1 MSTFEFVTPRS
12 TVEIILDDGR
22 TMSGERGATLEK
34 YLKLIPTE
42 QREIIMGAIVNHEL
56 RELTH
61 PVDMDSKVTWVTME
75 DADGARI
82 YRRSLTF
89 LLEAVFEDLFP
100 DAQLEVDHSVTS
112 GGFFCEVVGR
122 EPLNE
127 DEINQIKDLM
137 GILIR
142 ANLRFERQ
150 QVPLKE
156 AIDYFIQQGIMIKSG
171 CLNIGKKNF

>member
-1 MSTFEFVTPRS
+1 MGQFEIVTPRS
-12 TVEIILDDGR
+12 TVEIHLDDGK
-22 TMSGERGATLEK
+22 TICGARGATLEQF
-34 YLKLIPTE
+34 LQVLPCD

-61 PVDMDSKVTWVTME
+61 PVDIDSKVTWVTME

-112 GGFFCEVVGR
+112 GVFYCQCKR
-122 EPLNE
+122 
-127 DEINQIKDLM
+127 
-137 GILIR
+137 
-142 ANLRFERQ
+142 
-150 QVPLKE
+150 
-156 AIDYFIQQGIMIKSG
+156 
-171 CLNIGKKNF
+171 GKP